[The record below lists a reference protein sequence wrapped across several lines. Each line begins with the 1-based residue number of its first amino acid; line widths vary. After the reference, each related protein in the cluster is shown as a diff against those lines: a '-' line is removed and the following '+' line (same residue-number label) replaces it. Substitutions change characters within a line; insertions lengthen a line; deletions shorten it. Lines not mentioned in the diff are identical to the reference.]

1 MVPQITSSSSSYRV
15 YVSDR
20 SHPPLRCVH
29 VSTGRRSCPLRS
41 RVRVPRFHRTLHT
54 TTPTTHP
61 PRTRPHL
68 MQQSR
73 FRSHS
78 LRDSGASARR
88 HISPIGSPTPRQA
101 DPSPPTSS
109 RPDGR
114 IPTLH
119 PADTLRHGSKGE
131 ALARHTSHLQG
142 PPNGWLGCRR
152 RRKWEGREDGR
163 FVPGLRI
170 P

>member
-20 SHPPLRCVH
+20 SHPPPPCVH
-29 VSTGRRSCPLRS
+29 VSTGRASCPLLS
-41 RVRVPRFHRTLHT
+41 CMRVPRFYGTLHT

-73 FRSHS
+73 FRSRS

-101 DPSPPTSS
+101 DPLPPRLAARMAES
-109 RPDGR
+109 RPSTLQTDFGTAARGR
-114 IPTLH
+114 H
-119 PADTLRHGSKGE
+119 WPAHITP
-131 ALARHTSHLQG
+131 ARSAE
-142 PPNGWLGCRR
+142 WLVGCRR

-163 FVPGLRI
+163 FVPGIRI